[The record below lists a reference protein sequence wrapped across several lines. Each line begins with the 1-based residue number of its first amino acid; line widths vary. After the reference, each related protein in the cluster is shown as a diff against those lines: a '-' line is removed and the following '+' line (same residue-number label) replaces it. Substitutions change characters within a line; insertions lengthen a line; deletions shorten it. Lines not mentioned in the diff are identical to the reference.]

1 MKAPRKDKKEI
12 NRPLPA
18 GTDNF
23 HRGNGGEVSVT
34 RKRTKNEENGE
45 IEERMEKTVGK
56 GVADEDSS
64 ETKVPSSE
72 AG

>member
-1 MKAPRKDKKEI
+1 
-12 NRPLPA
+12 LSA

-34 RKRTKNEENGE
+34 RKRTKNEENRE
-45 IEERMEKTVGK
+45 IEERIEKTARK
-56 GVADEDSS
+56 GVADEDSP
-64 ETKVPSSE
+64 EMKVPSSE